1 MSGLIRTLVFGDNER
16 APYHPLHAIEKELRA
31 IIGEGFHM
39 EMTDDYERLHKES
52 IEQYDLCISYAD
64 CWEEKLTD
72 AQVAGL
78 LAFVAEGG
86 GLLVIHNG
94 ISVQNRHELRQ
105 LIGAKFLGHPAYR
118 RLTFQYADTR
128 HVMVEGAEP
137 FEMDEEPYRFEMDS
151 FIDTELLMTYT
162 IDGKSY
168 PAAWAHKYGLG
179 RVAYLMP
186 GHHAP
191 SFALPAYRS
200 LIKSAAKWAA
210 GACE

>member
-1 MSGLIRTLVFGDNER
+1 MSDKIRAMVFGDNER
-16 APYHPLHAIEKELRA
+16 APYHPLHAIEKELQA
-31 IIGEGFHM
+31 IMGDRFVLEA
-39 EMTDDYERLHKES
+39 TDDYDRLHAAS
-52 IEQYDLCISYAD
+52 IGQYDLCISYAD

-78 LAFVAEGG
+78 VAFVAQGG

-105 LIGAKFLGHPAYR
+105 LIGAKFLGHPEYQ
-118 RLTFQYADTR
+118 RLKFRYTDNSHEIWT
-128 HVMVEGAEP
+128 GAEP

-151 FIDTELLMTYT
+151 FIETELLMTYEM
-162 IDGKSY
+162 DGELY
-168 PAAWAHKYGLG
+168 PAAWAHKHGLG

-191 SFALPAYRS
+191 SFANLPYRD
-200 LIKSAAKWAA
+200 LIARAAMWAA
-210 GACE
+210 R

>member
-1 MSGLIRTLVFGDNER
+1 MSHLIRTLVFGDNER

-31 IIGEGFHM
+31 IIGDSFHIDV
-39 EMTDDYERLHKES
+39 TDDYEQLQKGS
-52 IEQYDLCISYAD
+52 IDPFDLCISYAD

-78 LAFVAEGG
+78 LAFVAQGG

-94 ISVQNRHELRQ
+94 ISVQNRHELRR
-105 LIGAKFLGHPAYR
+105 LIGAKFLGHPSYQ
-118 RLTFQYADTR
+118 RLTFDYSDPR
-128 HVMVEGAEP
+128 HEMVEGAEA
-137 FEMDEEPYRFEMDS
+137 FEMDEEPYMFEMDS

-162 IDGKSY
+162 MDGKSY

-191 SFALPAYRS
+191 SFAVPAYRS
-200 LIKSAAKWAA
+200 LIARAAKWAA
-210 GACE
+210 GASE